1 MCHIL
6 INFLKFRIEAD
17 PFFLT
22 LKAVELFSIDTFY
35 SSIVVRKKKE
45 KKEEKTFLFVW
56 GVIKST
62 RKTEK
67 VNPSCFGGVITYHH
81 KIS

>member
-1 MCHIL
+1 MSIIYKLFKC
-6 INFLKFRIEAD
+6 KIEAD
-17 PFFLT
+17 PVFPT
-22 LKAVELFSIDTFY
+22 LRALEPFSTDTFY
-35 SSIVVRKKKE
+35 SSIVVRKKSK

-67 VNPSCFGGVITYHH
+67 VNPSCFGGGNTYHH